1 MSFTTRVERFA
12 KTCPSVDIAPYDS
25 CLEAMATHPFK
36 KVLIVGAGPSGL
48 LLALL
53 LSKHGI
59 PVTVVE
65 MSAQLDQEP
74 RAAHYGPPAIPDLQR
89 AGILEHIKAK
99 GLTLNTMCWRRSEDH
114 SYIAGFDA
122 QVLSDVDGNDWRTVS
137 YPLQDLD
144 QLMLDHFVD
153 KYNGDVRWLHKVL
166 DVGQDAEKAWVDVE
180 TPEGKKRIEAD
191 YIVGCDGANSAVR
204 RSLFGSEFPGFTW
217 DAQIIATNVS
227 ITTPAP
233 PFPSAERGIMHK
245 YDNIACLIFADWLM
259 SRHITILGKSSASTT

>member
-1 MSFTTRVERFA
+1 
-12 KTCPSVDIAPYDS
+12 
-25 CLEAMATHPFK
+25 MATHPFK

-233 PFPSAERGIMHK
+233 PFPSAERCIMHK
-245 YDNIACLIFADWLM
+245 YDNIACLIFAD
-259 SRHITILGKSSASTT
+259 